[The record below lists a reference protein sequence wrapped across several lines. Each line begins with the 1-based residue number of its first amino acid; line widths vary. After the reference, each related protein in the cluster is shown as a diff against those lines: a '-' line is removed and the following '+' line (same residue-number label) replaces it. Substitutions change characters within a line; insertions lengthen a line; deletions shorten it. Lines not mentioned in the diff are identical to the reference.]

1 MCDPMPGKDAAAI
14 AQVTLHPGML
24 ATARPDQRREW
35 EDALLEVRSTKGLR
49 LRAEGLGGEALQMQI
64 RSRPWGFELK
74 VRDPSGKVV
83 QDLALRSSEL
93 QSSIDEYLEIVER
106 MAPDAADFARAR
118 IETLDIA
125 KRLVHDQSAQ
135 RIRRLL
141 SESVM
146 LDLEAARRLFSL
158 LCLIVYKP

>member
-1 MCDPMPGKDAAAI
+1 MAGNDDAAI

-24 ATARPDQRREW
+24 AARPEQRVEW
-35 EDALLEVRSTKGLR
+35 EAALREVRSSTGLR
-49 LRAEGLGGEALQMQI
+49 LRAQGLLGEALQMQI
-64 RSRPWGFELK
+64 RSRAWGFELK
-74 VRDPSGKVV
+74 VHNPSGEVV
-83 QDLALRSSEL
+83 RELTLRSSEL
-93 QSSIDEYLEIVER
+93 QSSIDEYLGIVEQMR
-106 MAPDAADFARAR
+106 PDAADFARAR

-141 SESVM
+141 SDSVV
-146 LDLEAARRLFSL
+146 LDAETARRLFTL